1 MMTEHQPIEAS
12 IEEADLVLIPEH
24 HVARLA
30 PQILPML
37 TSIAERSR
45 GSLSVEGMFAA
56 FITGKWQLWV
66 ITEGKI
72 KAIMASEL
80 HIQVSGRKAASIHFL
95 TGEDSNSWLH
105 LFDKFE
111 EWARVQGCGV
121 IDILARKGWARRLP
135 QMRMSHVFLEK
146 DLT

>member
-1 MMTEHQPIEAS
+1 MSEQKPIEGTF
-12 IEEADLVLIPEH
+12 EDADLVLIPED

-30 PQILPML
+30 PMIVPML
-37 TSIAERSR
+37 TAVAERSR
-45 GSLSVEGMFAA
+45 GSLSVEGMLAR

-80 HIQVSGRKAASIHFL
+80 HIQISGRKAASIHFL